1 MAATIKTDEEQL
13 QSIMKDIKQDKS
25 EEMKEVKKEMGQ
37 LKAGEFDS
45 LLSNGGAAYAE
56 AKEKAQPTKQATAPA
71 PQTPT
76 ALTKVAQSLGEKIK
90 PQ

>member
-1 MAATIKTDEEQL
+1 
-13 QSIMKDIKQDKS
+13 MKDIKQDKS

-56 AKEKAQPTKQATAPA
+56 AKDKT
-71 PQTPT
+71 
-76 ALTKVAQSLGEKIK
+76 
-90 PQ
+90 